1 MLTQVNLLCGG
12 THAGHV
18 ALWDDR
24 SPSSPCRLTGTY
36 CNLLCGGTHA
46 GHVALW
52 DDRSPSSPCRLTRT
66 YCNNLPRTATLN
78 FAYITLFFGWYTV
91 KKDFSIF
98 PFPAGM
104 SLTKLS
110 LGGNNNV
117 IYKLFPSSESLV
129 SNIPAGEGN
138 IE

>member
-1 MLTQVNLLCGG
+1 MQNLPNYFTTPNKMTSENDIKGLVSLKFLRPC
-12 THAGHV
+12 HAGHV

-24 SPSSPCRLTGTY
+24 SPSSPCRLTGNY
-36 CNLLCGGTHA
+36 CNYLP
-46 GHVALW
+46 
-52 DDRSPSSPCRLTRT
+52 SPT
-66 YCNNLPRTATLN
+66 TLN
-78 FAYITLFFGWYTV
+78 FAYITLFYGWYTV
-91 KKDFSIF
+91 KKGFSIF

-129 SNIPAGEGN
+129 SDIPAAEGN